1 MDTIS
6 VAKRLQEDFG
16 MPEKQAEGVAVV
28 MHENFV
34 GNVATKYD
42 VKTLNDKIE
51 SSVKALDGKIE
62 SSVRA
67 LNDKMATLATKEDVT
82 KLATDLKWIIRI
94 GGVIVVVVLLPF
106 LKDVATALQN

>member
-34 GNVATKYD
+34 GNVATKDD
-42 VKTLNDKIE
+42 VKT
-51 SSVKALDGKIE
+51 
-62 SSVRA
+62 

>member
-34 GNVATKYD
+34 GNVATKDD
-42 VKTLNDKIE
+42 VKTLND
-51 SSVKALDGKIE
+51 KIE